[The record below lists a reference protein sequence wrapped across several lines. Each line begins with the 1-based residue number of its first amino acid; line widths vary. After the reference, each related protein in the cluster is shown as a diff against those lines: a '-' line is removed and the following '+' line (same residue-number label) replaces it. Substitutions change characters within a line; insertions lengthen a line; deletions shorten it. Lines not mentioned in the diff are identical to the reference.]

1 MSNCLFCKI
10 INKEIPAKIIFENDF
25 IIVFQDIHPKAPVHL
40 LMVPKQ
46 HIALVNELNTV
57 NIHFISEIFLQVK
70 NIAKEQ
76 GIDQTGYR
84 LVVNSGPDS
93 GQEVQHLH
101 WHLLG
106 GKKLAGIG

>member
-10 INKEIPAKIIFENDF
+10 IHKEIPAKIIFENDF

-46 HIALVNELNTV
+46 HLTSINDLNV
-57 NIHFISEIFLQVK
+57 SNIHFISEIFLQVK

-76 GIDQTGYR
+76 GIDQSGYR